1 MIYFKSA
8 LAGII
13 TAMLASAVYI
23 AIGYSYMQAR
33 ARMLA
38 AQSPTDTYFVVVDW
52 HVPSLPSLIV
62 TAALFLA
69 GAYWMFRRL
78 RSQP

>member
-1 MIYFKSA
+1 
-8 LAGII
+8 
-13 TAMLASAVYI
+13 
-23 AIGYSYMQAR
+23 
-33 ARMLA
+33 MLA

-52 HVPSLPSLIV
+52 QLPSLPYLIV